1 MSYCDRKSKLSV
13 YIIVLIRRIWGHKM
27 KKEINKLVR
36 DQIPEIIG
44 KDNKV
49 YDFYTLNYDDFLYQL
64 KCKLVEEENEVLC
77 AKDHEN
83 LVEELVD
90 LLEVVE
96 CLLET
101 TDISLSLVK
110 QKQALKKEEVFL
122 KGYI

>member
-1 MSYCDRKSKLSV
+1 MYGIKFLKSLV
-13 YIIVLIRRIWGHKM
+13 NIIK
-27 KKEINKLVR
+27 
-36 DQIPEIIG
+36 
-44 KDNKV
+44 
-49 YDFYTLNYDDFLYQL
+49 YDDFLYHL

-83 LVEELVD
+83 LVEELTD

-110 QKQALKKEEVFL
+110 QKQALKKEEKGSFNQRIYL
-122 KGYI
+122 KSIE

>member
-83 LVEELVD
+83 LVEELAD

>member
-1 MSYCDRKSKLSV
+1 
-13 YIIVLIRRIWGHKM
+13 M

-83 LVEELVD
+83 LVEELAD

-110 QKQALKKEEVFL
+110 QKQALKKEERGSFSKRIYL
-122 KGYI
+122 KSIE

>member
-83 LVEELVD
+83 LVEELA
-90 LLEVVE
+90 ESFRS
-96 CLLET
+96 C
-101 TDISLSLVK
+101 
-110 QKQALKKEEVFL
+110 
-122 KGYI
+122 